1 MAMGLMGD
9 AAHLEAYLGG
19 LAGGCVA
26 ITALEMLPGGAIQ
39 ENWLLD
45 ISIDGG
51 KWSGAHK
58 LVLRKDARSQVATS
72 HSRAQEFALLKLAKR
87 ADVTVPVPC
96 LLSTDETI
104 LGAPFFLMHR
114 VSGISSGRMLVKRPL
129 NNNLACQ
136 LGIQLARIH
145 SIGWNKTLSF
155 LPAIE
160 GTPALIAVENYRRYL
175 DELDQAR
182 PPLEWG
188 LKWLELNAPDKG
200 DVVLCHRDFRTG
212 NYMVS
217 EDGDLTGILDWEF
230 AGWGEPEE
238 DIGWFCAKCWRFGAN
253 NRDAGGIADRG
264 SFYEAYEK
272 ESGRNIDTARVDYW
286 ETMAHVRWAVIACQ
300 QAARHVSGEQL
311 SLELALT
318 QHLVPEL
325 ELEILIRTQ
334 GKPNA

>member
-1 MAMGLMGD
+1 MGEV
-9 AAHLEAYLGG
+9 ARLEAYLGG
-19 LAGGCVA
+19 LAKGCVT
-26 ITALEMLPGGAIQ
+26 ITALEVLPGGAIQ

-45 ISIDGG
+45 ISVDGG
-51 KWSGAHK
+51 KWDGAHK
-58 LVLRKDARSQVATS
+58 LVLRKDSRSQVATS
-72 HSRAQEFALLKLAKR
+72 HSRAEEFALLKLAKH
-87 ADVTVPVPC
+87 ANVTVPVPC
-96 LLSTDETI
+96 LLTTDKSI
-104 LGAPFFLMHR
+104 LGTPFFLMHR
-114 VSGISSGRMLVKRPL
+114 VSGTASGRVLVKRPL
-129 NNNLACQ
+129 NSDLACQ

-145 SIGWNKTLSF
+145 SIGWNKALSF
-155 LPAIE
+155 LPAVE
-160 GTPALIAVENYRRYL
+160 GVPALVAVATYRRYL

-188 LKWLELNAPDKG
+188 LKWLELNAPSKG
-200 DVVLCHRDFRTG
+200 DIVLCHRDFRTG
-212 NYMVS
+212 NYMVN

-253 NRDAGGIADRG
+253 DRDAGGIADRN

-272 ESGRNIDTARVDYW
+272 ESDRKIDIARVDYW

-325 ELEILIRTQ
+325 ELEILARTQ

>member
-1 MAMGLMGD
+1 MGD
-9 AAHLEAYLGG
+9 IAHFEAHLEAYLGD
-19 LAGGCVA
+19 LARGNVN
-26 ITALEMLPGGAIQ
+26 ITALEILPGGAIQ
-39 ENWLLD
+39 ENWLLN
-45 ISIDGG
+45 ISVDSG
-51 KWSGAHK
+51 KWAGTHK
-58 LVLRKDARSQVATS
+58 LVLRKDARSQVTTS
-72 HSRAQEFALLKLAKR
+72 HSRAQEFALLKLAKS
-87 ADVTVPVPC
+87 ADVKVPVPC
-96 LLSTDETI
+96 LLSTNKTI

-114 VSGISSGRMLVKRPL
+114 IPGTASGRLLVKRPL
-129 NNNLACQ
+129 NNNLASQ
-136 LGIQLARIH
+136 LGIQLAKIH
-145 SIGWNKTLSF
+145 SIGWNEALSF
-155 LPAIE
+155 LPNLG
-160 GTPALIAVENYRRYL
+160 GTPALLAVATYRRYL

-182 PPLEWG
+182 PSLEWG

-212 NYMVS
+212 NYMVN

-253 NRDAGGIADRG
+253 NREAGGIADR
-264 SFYEAYEK
+264 SPFYEAYEK
-272 ESGRNIDTARVDYW
+272 ESGRNIDNARVDYW